1 MSQQK
6 FISDI
11 QKMLMEAIP
20 DCEISDTSSELIND
34 MLIYFMN
41 DIIKRIGREKQDITS
56 TDIIG
61 VIDNTPEFSFLRNSI
76 TK

>member
-76 TK
+76 PK

>member
-56 TDIIG
+56 TDIID

-76 TK
+76 PK